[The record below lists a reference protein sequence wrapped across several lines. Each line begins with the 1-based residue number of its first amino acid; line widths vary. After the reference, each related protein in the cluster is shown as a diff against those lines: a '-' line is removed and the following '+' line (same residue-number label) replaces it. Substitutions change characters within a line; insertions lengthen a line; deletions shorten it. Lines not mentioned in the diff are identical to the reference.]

1 MISKLI
7 IRDEV
12 FVSILL
18 CAFFTAQVAAQ
29 SPDIF
34 RLEYMLMFKNKADDE
49 LSRFKSVAIVH
60 KNMSFYGY
68 AGHTWFQKAVLPNQD
83 RNDIYTLN
91 DELSLYF

>member
-1 MISKLI
+1 MISKLF
-7 IRDEV
+7 IRDKV

-34 RLEYMLMFKNKADDE
+34 RLEYMLMSKKKADDE
-49 LSRFKSVAIVH
+49 HSRYKLVANVPE
-60 KNMSFYGY
+60 NMSFYVY
-68 AGHTWFQKAVLPNQD
+68 AGHIVLQKAVLHNQD
-83 RNDIYTLN
+83 RNYIYTLN